1 MNNDEN
7 NWGTQDP
14 AAAEREARIV
24 AWVLGEV
31 SPAEAAELAALV
43 AAKPEWAVFK
53 AQLEEGRKLVAEAAA
68 ADPVPLRLPEA
79 RRAALLRQ
87 LAMAAKPAPAS
98 PAAGGDALV
107 VLRRRHQRARRW
119 MLGVAAC
126 LAAGLF
132 LTAIVPSYQKVRE
145 PRAEYQE
152 AKSRLMAAEEVR
164 KQPVGAMAALAEED
178 AAGEKAP
185 AVLNNAR
192 QLPAASNEYFDQAPE
207 VVVGNYGALKKS
219 AAAESRR
226 EAALRRDPVS
236 HEEPIVLS
244 PFTVDAAQDN
254 HYRAN
259 STLAGTRVRTDLKD
273 VSKGITV
280 VTQQFLQDT
289 EARDS
294 NGNVINP
301 VGGLPD
307 TGAIA
312 NPNVGRPYV
321 LSGGG
326 AVDSPASPTLAAPS
340 SAIAM
345 DKIEPVVAGKPMAIF
360 GTGAAGPILAPV
372 TNGDTETSAAQDP
385 VSTFSLHVSDVSF
398 RLAREALLRGELPDP
413 AQVRPEE
420 FYNAF
425 DYGDPAPAMAEQIAC
440 RTEQAADPVM
450 QQRNLLR
457 IAMRVPTTG
466 RSASQSLRL
475 TVLLDTSGSMVRED
489 RTAAVRSAMKV
500 LVSLLGPADRIT
512 LVGFARRPQ
521 LLADQVPGDQ
531 AARLLDIIAR
541 TPPDGG
547 TNLEAAIKLGAELAA
562 RQFSADAQN
571 RIVLMTDGAANLGD
585 ADPAHLAA
593 LIETV
598 RGAGVAFDACGVGAS
613 GIDDAVLE
621 ALTRKGSGRYYVLN
635 TPDDADEGF
644 ALQLAGAFRPA
655 AENVKVQVRFN
666 PARVGHY
673 RLIGFEHHRLKQE
686 DFRNDQVAAAALAA
700 GEAAVALYEVETLPQ
715 GDGELGQVY
724 VRFHDTASNRMV
736 ERSWDLPYEASVP
749 AFDRASPTLQLAGT
763 SALLAEKLRGGP
775 RADAI
780 RLNELA
786 PVVSLLR
793 HTYPHQVPVQEL
805 DSMYDE
811 LRKLRIE

>member
-7 NWGTQDP
+7 NLGSQDP
-14 AAAEREARIV
+14 AAAEGEARIV
-24 AWVLGEV
+24 AWVLGEA
-31 SPAEAAELAALV
+31 SPAEAAALAALV
-43 AAKPEWAVFK
+43 AATPELAAFK
-53 AQLEEGRKLVAEAAA
+53 AQLEAGRKLVAEAAA
-68 ADPVPLRLPEA
+68 ADPTPLRLPEA
-79 RRAALLRQ
+79 RRAALLRR
-87 LAMAAKPAPAS
+87 LAVTARRAPAAQATDS
-98 PAAGGDALV
+98 DALV

-145 PRAEYQE
+145 PRAEYQQ
-152 AKSRLMAAEEVR
+152 AKALLSAAVEVQ
-164 KQPVGAMAALAEED
+164 KQPVVAVELPTVAD
-178 AAGEKAP
+178 AAAENAP

-192 QLPAASNEYFDQAPE
+192 QLPAASNEYFLQAPGA
-207 VVVGNYGALKKS
+207 VVRSYGALKK
-219 AAAESRR
+219 ADAAEPRR
-226 EAALRRDPVS
+226 EAALRRDPGS
-236 HEEPIVLS
+236 HEEPTVLS
-244 PFTVDAAQDN
+244 PFTVAAAPDN

-273 VSKGITV
+273 VSKGVTV

-294 NGNVINP
+294 NGNLINP
-301 VGGLPD
+301 VGGVPESD
-307 TGAIA
+307 
-312 NPNVGRPYV
+312 
-321 LSGGG
+321 
-326 AVDSPASPTLAAPS
+326 AAPTNAGSPDVANDTPVS
-340 SAIAM
+340 SGPPAALSSVVAM
-345 DKIEPVVAGKPMAIF
+345 DKIEPALAGKPTIVF
-360 GTGAAGPILAPV
+360 GTGATGAILAPAAS
-372 TNGDTETSAAQDP
+372 GDSETSAAQEP
-385 VSTFSLHVSDVSF
+385 VSTFSLHVSDASF

-420 FYNAF
+420 FYNAV

-457 IAMRVPTTG
+457 IAMRVPATG
-466 RSASQSLRL
+466 RSAAQPLRL
-475 TVLLDTSGSMVRED
+475 TVLLDTSGSMERED
-489 RTAAVRSAMKV
+489 RTASVRSAMKV

-531 AARLLDIIAR
+531 AGRLLDIIAR

-562 RQFSADAQN
+562 RQFSGVAQN

-613 GIDDAVLE
+613 GIDDTILE

-635 TPDDADEGF
+635 SPDDADDGF

-673 RLIGFEHHRLKQE
+673 RLIGFEHQRLKQE
-686 DFRNDQVAAAALAA
+686 DFHNDRVAAAALAA
-700 GEAAVALYEVETLPQ
+700 GEAAVALYEVEALPQ

-724 VRFHDTASNRMV
+724 VRFRDTASNRMV
-736 ERSWDLPYEASVP
+736 ERSWNLPYEAAVP

-780 RLNELA
+780 RLDDLA
-786 PVVSLLR
+786 PIVSRLR

-805 DSMYDE
+805 GSMYDE
-811 LRKLRIE
+811 LRKLRNE

>member
-7 NWGTQDP
+7 NLGSQDP
-14 AAAEREARIV
+14 AAADREARIV
-24 AWVLGEV
+24 AWVLGEA

-43 AAKPEWAVFK
+43 AATPELAAFK

-68 ADPVPLRLPEA
+68 ADPTPLRLPEG
-79 RRAALLRQ
+79 RRAGLLRQ
-87 LAMAAKPAPAS
+87 LAVTAKRAPAS
-98 PAAGGDALV
+98 QAGGGDALV
-107 VLRRRHQRARRW
+107 VLRRRHERARRW

-126 LAAGLF
+126 LAAGIF
-132 LTAIVPSYQKVRE
+132 LTAVVPSYQKVLE
-145 PRAEYQE
+145 PRAEYQQ
-152 AKSRLMAAEEVR
+152 AKSSASEAPRQPLVAMESPAAEDTV
-164 KQPVGAMAALAEED
+164 A
-178 AAGEKAP
+178 EKAP
-185 AVLNNAR
+185 TAVLNNAR
-192 QLPAASNEYFDQAPE
+192 QLPAASPEYFTQTPE
-207 VVVGNYGALKKS
+207 AVVRYYGALKKDG
-219 AAAESRR
+219 AAEPRR

-236 HEEPIVLS
+236 HEDPIVLS

-273 VSKGITV
+273 VSKGVSI

-301 VGGLPD
+301 VAGEPD
-307 TGAIA
+307 ADAVA
-312 NPNVGRPYV
+312 NSNVGRPYV
-321 LSGGG
+321 TSVDDAKGFASGGML
-326 AVDSPASPTLAAPS
+326 AVPS
-340 SAIAM
+340 SSLVAM
-345 DKIEPVVAGKPMAIF
+345 DKIGPALAGKPTIVF
-360 GTGAAGPILAPV
+360 GTGATGPILAPA

-420 FYNAF
+420 FYNAV

-440 RTEQAADPVM
+440 RTEQAAEPFV

-466 RSASQSLRL
+466 RSAAQPLRL

-489 RTAAVRSAMKV
+489 RTASVRSAMKV

-531 AARLLDIIAR
+531 AGRLLDIIAR

-562 RQFSADAQN
+562 RQFSAGAQN

-593 LIETV
+593 LIETA
-598 RGAGVAFDACGVGAS
+598 RGSGVAFDACGVGAS
-613 GIDDAVLE
+613 GIDDTILE

-635 TPDDADEGF
+635 SPDDADEGF

-686 DFRNDQVAAAALAA
+686 DFRNDGVAAAALAA
-700 GEAAVALYEVETLPQ
+700 GEAAVALYEVEALPQ

-780 RLNELA
+780 RLDELA
-786 PVVSLLR
+786 PVVSRLR

-805 DSMYDE
+805 GSMYDE
-811 LRKLRIE
+811 LRKLRNE